1 MPYNQFY
8 NPAMTG
14 YQPSMYQPPMQDRLA
29 QLQNQYQS
37 VVPQMYNQMPQAVQQ
52 PQSMVPQQLP
62 MVGRY
67 VNDFSEVTANDVPM
81 DGRSAVFVKAD
92 MSEIQTRAW
101 SADGKIVPVVFRPV
115 PIEQE
120 PQHKPEEKITIGL
133 SEENVQAF
141 MKRFD
146 DINDRLDKMEKSMLA
161 KASASKTKKEADAE

>member
-1 MPYNQFY
+1 MPYNPYY
-8 NPAMTG
+8 NPAMPG
-14 YQPSMYQPPMQDRLA
+14 YQPPMYQPPMQDRLA
-29 QLQNQYQS
+29 QLQNQYQAAM
-37 VVPQMYNQMPQAVQQ
+37 PQMYGQMPQAVQQ
-52 PQSMVPQQLP
+52 PQTMASQQPP

-81 DGRSAVFVKAD
+81 DGRSAVFVKSD

-101 SADGKIVPVVFRPV
+101 SADGKIVPVVFHPV
-115 PIEQE
+115 PVEQE
-120 PQHKPEEKITIGL
+120 PQHKTEEKVTVGL

-161 KASASKTKKEADAE
+161 KASASKTKKEAEAE